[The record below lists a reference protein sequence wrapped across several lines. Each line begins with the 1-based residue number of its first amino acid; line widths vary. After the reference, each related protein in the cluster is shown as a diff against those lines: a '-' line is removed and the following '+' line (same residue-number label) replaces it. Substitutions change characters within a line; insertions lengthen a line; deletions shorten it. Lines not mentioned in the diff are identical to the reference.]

1 MLVDGLI
8 PISELKNRLELS
20 ELEGEE
26 EGFQTLNGM
35 ITWLVGRL
43 PDVGE
48 VVQCQQWTFEII
60 AVENNRIMKVKASL
74 LEQEATE

>member
-1 MLVDGLI
+1 
-8 PISELKNRLELS
+8 
-20 ELEGEE
+20 
-26 EGFQTLNGM
+26 M

-48 VVQCQQWTFEII
+48 VVQCQQWAFEII

-74 LEQEATE
+74 LEHEATE